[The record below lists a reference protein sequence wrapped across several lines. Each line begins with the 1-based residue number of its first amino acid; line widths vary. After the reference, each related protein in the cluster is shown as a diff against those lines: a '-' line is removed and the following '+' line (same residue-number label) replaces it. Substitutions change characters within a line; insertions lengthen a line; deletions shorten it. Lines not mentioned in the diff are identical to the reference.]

1 MLPTEFDCHVH
12 TVRSACGEDI
22 VDEWLCQKAHEN
34 LVRFTVTDHTMH
46 LYYEPE
52 IAWAMMS
59 DEGLELYEQRKVS
72 GRDNVLRYLEDIRS
86 CDSPNMMVGVELDV
100 QPDGQIM
107 FPDDLRDDVD
117 IMVGALH
124 YLPTLRRKAPYSQIE
139 AEFRQQTQWLLEYGV
154 DVLAHPYRILL
165 GAGQP
170 VSHEL
175 VEWVVDL
182 ARQTDTAL
190 ELNSHKVFPEY
201 DLEMIHLAV
210 ARGMTLALGTDA
222 HNSREFGDF
231 TYHYEILAQAGI
243 TAEQAQGMLLRL

>member
-1 MLPTEFDCHVH
+1 
-12 TVRSACGEDI
+12 
-22 VDEWLCQKAHEN
+22 
-34 LVRFTVTDHTMH
+34 
-46 LYYEPE
+46 
-52 IAWAMMS
+52 
-59 DEGLELYEQRKVS
+59 
-72 GRDNVLRYLEDIRS
+72 
-86 CDSPNMMVGVELDV
+86 
-100 QPDGQIM
+100 
-107 FPDDLRDDVD
+107 
-117 IMVGALH
+117 
-124 YLPTLRRKAPYSQIE
+124 
-139 AEFRQQTQWLLEYGV
+139 
-154 DVLAHPYRILL
+154 
-165 GAGQP
+165 GQP